1 MRPASATVGRESMH
15 KPALCGPPLGCDLD
29 RHATRTDMALFLVQ
43 GLTSPVVCAPADGPR
58 DRKPAPQRLPHP
70 ACVFRNCTGAAPAP
84 ADRANTLVPLA
95 QAFPNSAG
103 RHNRAYPEAG
113 VLIEKPAAPHPAT
126 AAASPRRGA
135 KEANDADITGHR
147 RPADAPIVLALGEC
161 PHSNRTVSCV
171 STRAPIGHYRVPGL
185 PPRQDR
191 TRRVYHPPRRPRQ
204 RGGRLQPEHRSKRH
218 YYRITVAVQ

>member
-1 MRPASATVGRESMH
+1 MPRALTIRSDHLNATPPPTLDPSRLDLLELLRAANSPAFSQ
-15 KPALCGPPLGCDLD
+15 PA
-29 RHATRTDMALFLVQ
+29 Q
-43 GLTSPVVCAPADGPR
+43 IGPR
-58 DRKPAPQRLPHP
+58 DRKPAPQRLPRP

-171 STRAPIGHYRVPGL
+171 STRAPVGHYRVPGL

-191 TRRVYHPPRRPRQ
+191 TRRVYHPPRRPR
-204 RGGRLQPEHRSKRH
+204 
-218 YYRITVAVQ
+218 